1 MPCGFNSNTNLFWLG
16 HSKDPRPH
24 LSELLNKNYACYI
37 GGCDFDRVMIEIA
50 RGTDCWPPKI
60 LENPPSHVLQQLA
73 PLPDFPVG
81 VDSGVAVLG
90 DLRRRLNE
98 AASVWQDET
107 PEEGRTEEA
116 FLAGEDIDADIDRSS
131 LSGEARSVLAWRF
144 VEQGVAL
151 SKEANVLTGSEQ
163 RAEFAKAYEK
173 YAEALEIKPDLHE
186 ALNNWGAALSEE
198 AQVLTGSEQRAKFAK
213 AYEKF
218 AAALEIK
225 PDMHEA
231 LYNWGN
237 ALSEEAKVL
246 TGSEQRAKF
255 AKAYEKFAAALE
267 LKPDMYE
274 ALYNWGNALSEEA
287 KVLTGSQQ
295 RAKFAKAYEKYAAAL
310 EVKPVM
316 HEALYNW
323 GSALS
328 EEAAVLTGSDQRAKY
343 TQAYEKFAAALEVKP
358 DMQEALNNW
367 SSALLYQCAGLDGAA
382 RQEVLKSAEE
392 KLLRAKELSGQPD
405 YNLACLFAVTDQ
417 VDAALEE
424 LEACEKAGTLPERG
438 KAHLEEDTD
447 MDALRDHPRFK
458 ALLERAA

>member
-1 MPCGFNSNTNLFWLG
+1 MPCGFNSNSNLFWLG

-163 RAEFAKAYEK
+163 RAEFAKACEK
-173 YAEALEIKPDLHE
+173 Y
-186 ALNNWGAALSEE
+186 
-198 AQVLTGSEQRAKFAK
+198 
-213 AYEKF
+213 

-225 PDMHEA
+225 PDKHET
-231 LYNWGN
+231 LDNCG
-237 ALSEEAKVL
+237 
-246 TGSEQRAKF
+246 G
-255 AKAYEKFAAALE
+255 
-267 LKPDMYE
+267 
-274 ALYNWGNALSEEA
+274 
-287 KVLTGSQQ
+287 
-295 RAKFAKAYEKYAAAL
+295 
-310 EVKPVM
+310 
-316 HEALYNW
+316 
-323 GSALS
+323 
-328 EEAAVLTGSDQRAKY
+328 
-343 TQAYEKFAAALEVKP
+343 
-358 DMQEALNNW
+358 
-367 SSALLYQCAGLDGAA
+367 ALLYQCAELDGAA
-382 RQEVLKSAEE
+382 RQEGLKSAEE
-392 KLLRAKELSGQPD
+392 KLLRAKELSGRPS
-405 YNLACLFAVTDQ
+405 YNLACLFAVSDQ
-417 VDAALEE
+417 VDTALDE
-424 LEACEKAGTLPERG
+424 LEACEKAATLPRRG